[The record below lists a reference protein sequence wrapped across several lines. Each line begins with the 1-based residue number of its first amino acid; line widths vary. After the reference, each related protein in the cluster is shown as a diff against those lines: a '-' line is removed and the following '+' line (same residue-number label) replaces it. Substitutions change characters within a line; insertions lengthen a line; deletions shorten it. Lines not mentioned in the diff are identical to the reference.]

1 MTKKYQT
8 VKIIKSGNNIM
19 KKIIA
24 LIISAV
30 LLVFLGSQLV
40 PAAQQQFPVL
50 EKQDSLFKTVSPQE
64 AQNLIESRRDL
75 LLIDV
80 RGQEELSEGFI
91 AGSTLMP
98 LWDIIKGTQ
107 RPPKNKPILL
117 ICAVGGRSL
126 ALGQL
131 MSRNGWNEV
140 YNLKGG
146 ISAWKEAKLP
156 VKY

>member
-1 MTKKYQT
+1 
-8 VKIIKSGNNIM
+8 M
-19 KKIIA
+19 KKIAA
-24 LIISAV
+24 LTITAI
-30 LLVFLGSQLV
+30 LLVFWGSQLV
-40 PAAQQQFPVL
+40 PAATQQFPGL
-50 EKQDSLFKTVSPQE
+50 EQQQHIFKTVSPQE
-64 AQNLIESRRDL
+64 AKNLIDTRRDL
-75 LLIDV
+75 LVIDV
-80 RGQEELSEGFI
+80 RGQDELSEGYI

-98 LWDIIKGTQ
+98 LWDIIKGAQ
-107 RPPKNKPILL
+107 RPPKDKPILL

>member
-1 MTKKYQT
+1 
-8 VKIIKSGNNIM
+8 M
-19 KKIIA
+19 KKFIT
-24 LIISAV
+24 LTISAF

-40 PAAQQQFPVL
+40 PAAQQNFPGLV
-50 EKQDSLFKTVSPQE
+50 QQQSLFKTVTPQE
-64 AQNLIESRRDL
+64 AKNLIDNRKDL

-80 RGQEELSEGFI
+80 RGEEELNQGYI

-98 LWDIIKGTQ
+98 LWDIIKGNQ
-107 RPPKNKPILL
+107 RPPQNKPVLL

-126 ALGQL
+126 ALGKL
-131 MSRNGWNEV
+131 MSKNGWNEI

-156 VKY
+156 VQY

>member
-1 MTKKYQT
+1 
-8 VKIIKSGNNIM
+8 M
-19 KKIIA
+19 KKIVV
-24 LIISAV
+24 LLLSAV
-30 LLVFLGSQLV
+30 FSIFLGSQLV
-40 PAAQQQFPVL
+40 PAAQQQFPGL
-50 EKQDSLFKTVSPQE
+50 EKQQSLFKTVTPQE
-64 AQNLIESRRDL
+64 ARNLIASRQDL

-80 RGQEELSEGFI
+80 RGQDELSEGYI
-91 AGSTLMP
+91 EGSTLMP

-107 RPPKNKPILL
+107 RPPQNKAILL

-131 MSRNGWNEV
+131 MSKNGWNEV

-146 ISAWKEAKLP
+146 ISAWKEAHLP

>member
-1 MTKKYQT
+1 
-8 VKIIKSGNNIM
+8 M
-19 KKIIA
+19 KKIVA
-24 LIISAV
+24 LASSAL

-40 PAAQQQFPVL
+40 PAAQQNFPGL
-50 EKQDSLFKTVSPQE
+50 EQQQPLFKTVTPLE
-64 AQNLIESRRDL
+64 AKNLIENRKDL

-80 RGQEELSEGFI
+80 RGQDELNEGYI

-98 LWDIIKGTQ
+98 LWDIIKGHK
-107 RPPKNKPILL
+107 RPPQNKPILL

-126 ALGQL
+126 ALGKL
-131 MSRNGWNEV
+131 MSKNGWGEI

-156 VKY
+156 VQY

>member
-1 MTKKYQT
+1 
-8 VKIIKSGNNIM
+8 M
-19 KKIIA
+19 KKIITLTIA
-24 LIISAV
+24 AFIF
-30 LLVFLGSQLV
+30 VFLGSQLV
-40 PAAQQQFPVL
+40 PAAQPKFPGLEQQ
-50 EKQDSLFKTVSPQE
+50 QSLFKTVTPQE
-64 AQNLIESRRDL
+64 AKNLIDSRNDL

-80 RGQEELSEGFI
+80 RGQDELYEGYI
-91 AGSTLMP
+91 EGSTLMP
-98 LWDIIKGTQ
+98 LWSIIKGTQ

-131 MSRNGWNEV
+131 MSKNGWNEI

-156 VKY
+156 LKY

>member
-1 MTKKYQT
+1 
-8 VKIIKSGNNIM
+8 M
-19 KKIIA
+19 KRIVA
-24 LIISAV
+24 LTISAI
-30 LLVFLGSQLV
+30 LFVFLGSQLV
-40 PAAQQQFPVL
+40 PAAQQQFPGL
-50 EKQDSLFKTVSPQE
+50 EQQQSLFKTVTPQE
-64 AQNLIESRRDL
+64 AKNLIENRKDI

-80 RGQEELSEGFI
+80 RGQDELGEGYI

-98 LWDIIKGTQ
+98 LWGIIKGTQ
-107 RPPKNKPILL
+107 RPPKNQPILL

-131 MSRNGWNEV
+131 MTKNGWNEV

-156 VKY
+156 LKY

>member
-1 MTKKYQT
+1 
-8 VKIIKSGNNIM
+8 M
-19 KKIIA
+19 KR
-24 LIISAV
+24 IISLTISAI
-30 LLVFLGSQLV
+30 LLVFLGSQMV
-40 PAAQQQFPVL
+40 PAAQQQFPGL
-50 EKQDSLFKTVSPQE
+50 EQQHPLFKTVTPEE
-64 AQNLIESRRDL
+64 AKGLIDSRNDL

-80 RGQEELSEGFI
+80 RGQEELAEGYI
-91 AGSTLMP
+91 DGSTLMP
-98 LWDIIKGTQ
+98 LWDIIKGSQ
-107 RPPKNKPILL
+107 RPPKEKPILL

-131 MSRNGWNEV
+131 LSKNGWNEV